1 MPRPRQRACLEQ
13 GLKLEINKL
22 ARLGFVRSGAKSG
35 PNRIQWSQTYTGDA
49 IASGLITADMEGRD
63 EGWVRIQIG
72 NLDQW
77 IALAV
82 QHRHFGGCQWY
93 FKCPHTHRY
102 CSVLWR
108 PPGATR
114 FCSRQTWRRQ
124 VAYASQF
131 AAPVD
136 RAHRGQAKIKSRLIG
151 KHDPDEWV
159 LPPKP
164 KWMRWN
170 TYNRY
175 VQRFDAYEDILDRHT
190 IGVAARLTSR
200 G

>member
-1 MPRPRQRACLEQ
+1 M
-13 GLKLEINKL
+13 
-22 ARLGFVRSGAKSG
+22 SG
-35 PNRIQWSQTYTGDA
+35 PNPIQWSRTYTGDT
-49 IASGLITADMEGRD
+49 IASGFMTANMEGTD

-82 QHRHFGGCQWY
+82 QPRRFGGRQWY
-93 FKCPHTHRY
+93 FKCPQTHRH
-102 CSVLWR
+102 CSVLWK

-131 AAPVD
+131 ATPVD

-151 KHDPDEWV
+151 NRDPDEWD

-164 KWMRWN
+164 KWMRWS

-175 VQRFDAYEDILDRHT
+175 VHRFDSYEDILDQHT
-190 IGVAARLTSR
+190 IGVAARLMSR